1 MSLKAALEADQEIPE
16 SWSTY
21 MSVVYGGRVPPLVGS
36 YDSDK
41 LEEAAREKLK
51 SEPYSKGA

>member
-1 MSLKAALEADQEIPE
+1 MKAALEADQEIPE

-36 YDSDK
+36 YDPDK

-51 SEPYSKGA
+51 SEPYSKGT